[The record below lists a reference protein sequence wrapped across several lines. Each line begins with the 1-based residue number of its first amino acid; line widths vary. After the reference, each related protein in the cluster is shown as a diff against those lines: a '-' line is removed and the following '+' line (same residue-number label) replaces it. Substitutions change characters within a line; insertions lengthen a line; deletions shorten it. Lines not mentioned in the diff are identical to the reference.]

1 MDERNRAEREPN
13 AKQPGKSHPLLS
25 MWLRPID
32 KYLRRRLAIFEYSQS
47 DDCMFRI
54 EIVENAED
62 VLLVDGTRLRV
73 GDRLIELHFWNEHV
87 PMMPRGGATL
97 AWARHIS
104 RCFDASMR
112 ELAVFLAGQRDLDD
126 IRGIHANMTGG
137 AKRQTQQL
145 LRIVQRYGF
154 EWIPSSGRETLGQR
168 AHRFGENILVSA
180 LIRTYNPRAAQEGTL
195 KRGRIPLYLSRH
207 TLERYYGDAARPS
220 ASNSQSAKAQK
231 PQIIPRSKA
240 GS

>member
-1 MDERNRAEREPN
+1 MDERNRAERELD
-13 AKQPGKSHPLLS
+13 AKQPADSHPLLS
-25 MWLRPID
+25 MWLHPID

-47 DDCMFRI
+47 SNCMFRI
-54 EIVENAED
+54 EIVQNTED

-87 PMMPRGGATL
+87 PVMPRNGATI

-104 RCFDASMR
+104 RCFAISMR
-112 ELAVFLAGQRDLDD
+112 ELAAFLAGRHDLDD

-145 LRIVQRYGF
+145 VRIVQRYGF
-154 EWIPSSGRETLGQR
+154 EWIPSPRRETIKQR

-180 LIRTYNPRAAQEGTL
+180 LIRTHNPRAAQEGTL
-195 KRGRIPLYLSRH
+195 TRGRIPLYLSRR
-207 TLERYYGDAARPS
+207 TLERYYGNTAKPS
-220 ASNSQSAKAQK
+220 ANNSQNTKAPK

-240 GS
+240 GF

>member
-1 MDERNRAEREPN
+1 MDERNQAEREPDTKRPAN
-13 AKQPGKSHPLLS
+13 SHPLLS
-25 MWLRPID
+25 MWLHPID
-32 KYLRRRLAIFEYSQS
+32 RYLRRRLAIFEYSQS
-47 DDCMFRI
+47 SDCMFRV
-54 EIVENAED
+54 EIVENAQD

-73 GDRLIELHFWNEHV
+73 GDRLIELHFWNEHIPV
-87 PMMPRGGATL
+87 MPRNGATI

-104 RCFDASMR
+104 RCFDVSMR
-112 ELAVFLAGQRDLDD
+112 ELAVFLAGRRDLDD

-137 AKRQTQQL
+137 AKKQTQQL
-145 LRIVQRYGF
+145 VRIVQRYGF
-154 EWIPSSGRETLGQR
+154 EWIPSPGRETLGQR

-195 KRGRIPLYLSRH
+195 TRGRVSLYLSRR
-207 TLERYYGDAARPS
+207 TLERYYGDTTKPS
-220 ASNSQSAKAQK
+220 ANNPQSTKTPR